1 MKAKDKSSKQS
12 SSPGSKQ
19 TGNQGSRSGGTPGS
33 NQSGTPGGSQGGTHE
48 QHVDAGRQS
57 SKNDNKRSSRSR

>member
-19 TGNQGSRSGGTPGS
+19 SGNQGSRSGATQGGNQAGT
-33 NQSGTPGGSQGGTHE
+33 QGGSQGGLHE
-48 QHVDAGRQS
+48 QHVDAGRPGQ
-57 SKNDNKRSSRSR
+57 KNDNKRSSRSR